1 MPRKELLT
9 SFDSIFALGG
19 IGLTFSNKDR
29 TIVHGLVIDGDAL
42 LAVMGI
48 VSTITTIIAGWTFQ
62 HLSGTILTT
71 WMTGERGATPSDL
84 HLEEEL
90 KNPIAAFS
98 RFKTVFKRGNRW
110 KPLFRL
116 CITAITGICVLLVA
130 ASVNTIAIP
139 KSRWYPDPRFG
150 VPDPSDDRYYFD
162 NQTSRVGSVSFM
174 NTWGQGFAVVR
185 EGGLVS
191 WEMVRIMQVAPSKFV
206 G

>member
-1 MPRKELLT
+1 
-9 SFDSIFALGG
+9 
-19 IGLTFSNKDR
+19 LTFSNKDR
-29 TIVHGLVIDGDAL
+29 TVVHGLIIDGDAL

-48 VSTITTIIAGWTFQ
+48 VSTITTIIAGWTLK
-62 HLSGTILTT
+62 HLSGTILTM

-90 KNPIAAFS
+90 KNPIAALS
-98 RFKTVFKRGNRW
+98 RFITVFKPGNRW

-116 CITAITGICVLLVA
+116 FITAATSICVLLVA

-174 NTWGQGFAVVR
+174 NTWGQGFGVVK
-185 EGGLVS
+185 EGGPVS
-191 WEMVRIMQVAPSKFV
+191 WEMVRVSQVASIKSL